1 MLEGRN
7 LWELVEARA
16 QTSPDRRML
25 VDENGRA
32 LTFREYRDAAEQAA
46 AGFAARGV
54 QAGDVVSWQ
63 LPTWLESVVLVGALS
78 RLGAVQNP
86 ILPIY
91 REREVGY
98 VIRASGA
105 KLFIVPSVWRGF
117 DFEAMARGLAEENG
131 GMPEIITSDKQL
143 PSGDV
148 SALPPAPVPEDDPPV
163 RWLFST
169 SGTTADPKIARHT
182 DRTIMATARGMSER
196 LDYQEDDDNGLAFP
210 FTHIGGITWLFSSLL
225 TGGGNILMEAFDP
238 KETPEVFRREGVTIA
253 GSGTPFHMAYVA
265 AQRANPDRT
274 LFPNLKNC
282 TGGGAPKPPQL
293 HYDVKEVLG
302 GPGILSGYG
311 LTEAPILTMSTASDG
326 DDALANSEGKA
337 MPGVELKLV
346 TIEGK
351 VCGIGEEGEV
361 RAKAPQLMLGYLDE
375 SLHADAFDEEGYFR
389 SGDLGVLDAEGNLK
403 ITGRLKDIIIR
414 HGENI
419 SAKEVE
425 DLLYTHPAVADVA
438 VIGLPDPKTGERACA
453 VIAPKEGAAPPS
465 FVEMQEFLREKGL
478 RNQAIPEQLEIVA
491 AVPRN
496 PAGKILKHELRA
508 QYAPE

>member
-1 MLEGRN
+1 MLEARN

-16 QTSPDRRML
+16 AATPDRRML
-25 VDENGRA
+25 VDEEGRS
-32 LTFREYRDAAEQAA
+32 LTFGAYREAAARAA
-46 AGFAARGV
+46 AGFSERGV
-54 QAGDVVSWQ
+54 VAGDVVSWQ
-63 LPTWLESVVLVGALS
+63 LPTWIESVVLVSALS

-98 VIRASGA
+98 VTRAAGA
-105 KLFIVPSVWRGF
+105 KLFIVPTVWRGF
-117 DFEAMARGLAEENG
+117 DFEAMARGLSEENG
-131 GMPEIITSDKQL
+131 GVPEVLTSAKEL
-143 PSGDV
+143 PSGDP
-148 SALPPAPVPEDDPPV
+148 SSLPPAPAGEDEPPV

-169 SGTTADPKIARHT
+169 SGTTADPKVARHT
-182 DRTIMATARGMSER
+182 DRTIMATARGMAQR
-196 LDYQEDDDNGLAFP
+196 LDYGEDDQNGLAFP

-225 TGGGNILMEAFDP
+225 TGGSNILMEAFDP
-238 KETPEVFRREGVTIA
+238 KATPEVFRREGVTIA

-265 AQRANPDRT
+265 AQRANPERT
-274 LFPNLKNC
+274 LFPDLKNC

-326 DDALANSEGKA
+326 DEALAETEGKA

-351 VCGIGEEGEV
+351 VCGVGEEGEV

-389 SGDLGVLDAEGNLK
+389 SGDLGVLDGEGNLK

-425 DLLYTHPAVADVA
+425 DLLYTHPAIADVA

-453 VIAPKEGAAPPS
+453 VVAPKEGAEAPS
-465 FVEMQEFLREKGL
+465 FLEIREFLKEKGL

-496 PAGKILKHELRA
+496 PSGKILKHELRA
-508 QYAPE
+508 QYAKG